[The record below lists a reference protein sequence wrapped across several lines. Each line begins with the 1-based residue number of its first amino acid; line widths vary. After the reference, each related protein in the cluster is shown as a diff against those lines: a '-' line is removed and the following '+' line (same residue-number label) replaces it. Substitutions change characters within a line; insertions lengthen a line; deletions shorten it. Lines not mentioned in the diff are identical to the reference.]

1 MTVEN
6 KVDLFDRRDCLRKIL
21 CEYKEAQPTNVLHER
36 LCAELALENHIP
48 KNTQRDLEALERIG
62 DVRLVKLDSDLRAN
76 FWEWAG
82 PGLDL
87 TLLPTEAMT
96 VSAIIDHA
104 ARFGLQAP
112 PQMLGKLRKYVD
124 GVMSKGSH
132 RKLEWAKRIITGTRF
147 TVLKPGRSDP
157 AHVARIQD
165 ALRYNEPLKVTYLP
179 RDAEGVEC
187 VYHLKPLA
195 LSYQDSNIYLSA
207 YVLTEEWPEGC
218 APEPGA
224 RRGKYSSN
232 GPKTQCA
239 LMLHRVVAVGESGWE
254 IPEPEDFDVNSL
266 EAQKHLMTIH
276 GDEPVELRLRLGA
289 NLHNRLTENPL
300 ADDQTMVQ
308 SIDGKWD
315 LNCTLRDTQGLRL
328 FLLSNADEIEVLGPL
343 VIREHVRETLR
354 RAVAHYADD

>member
-21 CEYKEAQPTNVLHER
+21 LAYKEPQSTTVLHER
-36 LCAELALENHIP
+36 LCAELALENHIL
-48 KNTQRDLEALERIG
+48 KTTQRDLDALERIG
-62 DVRLVKLDSDLRAN
+62 DARQVKRDSDLRAN

-112 PQMLGKLRKYVD
+112 PEMLGKLRKYVD
-124 GVMSKGSH
+124 GVMRKGPL
-132 RKLEWAKRIITGTRF
+132 RKLEWAKRITTGTRF
-147 TVLKPGRSDP
+147 TVLHPGRSDP
-157 AHVARIQD
+157 THVARIQD
-165 ALRYNEPLKVTYLP
+165 ALRYNEPLKITYLP
-179 RDAEGVEC
+179 RDAGGVEC

-207 YVLTEEWPEGC
+207 YVLTEEWPKGC
-218 APEPGA
+218 APKPGTT
-224 RRGKYSSN
+224 RGKYSSN
-232 GPKTQCA
+232 GPKSQCA

-276 GDEPVELRLRLGA
+276 GDERVELRLRLGA

-300 ADDQTMVQ
+300 TAEQIVEQ
-308 SIDGKWD
+308 SSEGKWD
-315 LNCTLRDTQGLRL
+315 LSCTLLDTQGLRL
-328 FLLSNADEIEVLGPL
+328 FLLSNADDIEVLAPP
-343 VIREHVRETLR
+343 VIRAHVRDALR
-354 RAVAHYADD
+354 RAVSLYAND

>member
-1 MTVEN
+1 MEN

-21 CEYKEAQPTNVLHER
+21 LQYKEPQPTPVLHER
-36 LCAELALENHIP
+36 LCAELGLESHILRS
-48 KNTQRDLEALERIG
+48 TQRDLEALERIG
-62 DVRLVKLDSDLRAN
+62 EVRQVKVDSDLRAN
-76 FWEWAG
+76 FWMWVGA
-82 PGLDL
+82 GLDL

-112 PQMLGKLRKYVD
+112 PEMLEKLRGYVD
-124 GVMSKGSH
+124 RVMSRAPF
-132 RKLEWAKRIITGTRF
+132 RKLEWAKRVTTGTRF

-157 AHVARIQD
+157 AHVARFQD
-165 ALRYNEPLKVTYLP
+165 ALLYNEPLKVTYLP
-179 RDAEGVEC
+179 RDAGGVEC

-207 YVLTEEWPEGC
+207 YVLEEEWPEGC

-224 RRGKYSSN
+224 KRGKYSSN
-232 GPKTQCA
+232 GPKTLCA
-239 LMLHRVVAVGESGWE
+239 LMLHRVVAVTESSRY
-254 IPEPEDFDVNSL
+254 IPEPDDYDVNSL

-276 GDEPVELRLRLGA
+276 GDDPVDLRLRLGA

-300 ADDQTMVQ
+300 ADDQAMAQ
-308 SIDGKWD
+308 LSDGKWD

-328 FLLSNADEIEVLGPL
+328 FLLSNADEIEVLGPP
-343 VIREHVRETLR
+343 VIRAHVRDALR
-354 RAVAHYADD
+354 RAVSVYADD